1 MRVWIE
7 RHKWWL
13 IGAVALALL
22 IVGIVCGWRWALVLA
37 GGTGG
42 TAAGGAAKQLTE
54 RQKEREAEGKRLE
67 QERNNLQNEA
77 NKTDAMIDRYY
88 QRKGGPRQ

>member
-1 MRVWIE
+1 
-7 RHKWWL
+7 
-13 IGAVALALL
+13 VALALL

-42 TAAGGAAKQLTE
+42 AAAGGAAKQLTE

-67 QERNNLQNEA
+67 QERQDLREEA
-77 NKTDAMIDRYY
+77 KQTDQMIDAYY
-88 QRKGGPRQ
+88 RRKGGPRQ